1 MTDLVDSSVSAKSAG
16 TNAAP
21 APTSG
26 RESNGS
32 HPQSGGRVRVIRE
45 GVASYLP
52 DIDPEETSEWL
63 ESFDEML
70 DREGPG
76 RARYL
81 MLRMLER
88 AGERRVAIPSL
99 TSTDYVNTIPTEN
112 EPWFPGDEEV
122 ERRYRA
128 WIRWN
133 AAIMVHRAQRPGIGV
148 GGHISTYASSAA
160 LYEVGFNHF
169 FRGKNHSGGGD
180 QIFIQGHASP
190 GIYARAFLEGR
201 LSTDKLD
208 GFRQEYSHG
217 GLGHGLPS
225 YPHPRLLNDFWE
237 FPTVSMGLGP
247 MNAIYQARFNHYLN
261 DRGIKDTSDQHVWA
275 FLGDGEMDEPE
286 SRGLAHVAAMEG
298 LDNLTFV
305 VNCNLQRLDGP
316 VRGNGKI
323 IQELESF
330 FRGAGWNVIKVIW
343 GREWDALLGADRD
356 GALVN
361 LMNTT
366 PDGDFQTYKANDGA
380 YVRDHFFGR
389 DPRTKA
395 LVQNM
400 SDQDIWNL
408 KRGGHDY
415 RKVYAAYAAA
425 MAHKGQPTVILAKT
439 IKGYTLGKHFEGRN
453 ATHQMKKL
461 TLQDLKDFRD
471 LQRIPITDAQLEKDP
486 YLPPYYHPGMEAREI
501 QYMLDRRQALGG
513 FLPERRSMA
522 KPLQL
527 PGDEAYRSVRK
538 GSGKQNVATTMA
550 LVRLMKELLRDKE
563 IGKRIVP
570 IIPDEARTFGMDS
583 WFPSLKIYNRNGQ
596 LYTSVDAELMLA
608 YKESTIGQIL
618 HEGINE
624 AGSTASFTAAGTS
637 YATHGEPM
645 IPLYIFYSMFG
656 FQRTGD
662 GLWAAADQLARGF
675 VLGAT
680 AGRTTLTGEGLQHN
694 DGHSLLLA
702 STNPAVVTYD
712 PAFAFEIA
720 HIVRDGLRRMYG
732 GGTTPPHQ
740 TALPGTEPMERPD
753 TDTFGGEDI
762 FYYITL
768 YNEPYQQPAEPDDL
782 DVAGLL
788 KGIYLYRRGGEGDVR
803 AQILVSG
810 VTVPDG
816 LRAQALLAEEWGV
829 QADVWSVT
837 SWGELRKEALA
848 KEIAALRKPGVDP
861 GVPYVTEALSR
872 VDGPYVAATDWMRAV
887 PDQVRKWV
895 PGDFTTLGTDGFGF
909 SDTRPAARR
918 VFNVDAQSIA
928 VAALAGLGRTGKIDP
943 AKAVEAAAKYGI
955 DNVDAAPKAA
965 VSSDEDLA

>member
-1 MTDLVDSSVSAKSAG
+1 MTDLIDSSVPAKSAA
-16 TNAAP
+16 NAAAP
-21 APTSG
+21 ATAAG

-32 HPQSGGRVRVIRE
+32 QPQSGGRVRVIRE

-81 MLRMLER
+81 MLRLLER
-88 AGERRVAIPSL
+88 AGERRIAIPSL

-169 FRGKNHSGGGD
+169 FRGKNHTGGGD

-201 LSTDKLD
+201 LSTDQLD

-225 YPHPRLLNDFWE
+225 YPHPRLLNNFWE

-247 MNAIYQARFNHYLN
+247 MNAIYQARFNHYLH

-361 LMNTT
+361 LMNST
-366 PDGDFQTYKANDGA
+366 PDGDYQTYKANDGA

-471 LQRIPITDAQLEKDP
+471 LQRIPISDAELEKDP

-513 FLPERRSMA
+513 FLPERRSLA

-608 YKESTIGQIL
+608 YKESAIGQIL

-732 GGTTPPHQ
+732 GGVTPSHQ
-740 TALPGTEPMERPD
+740 AALPGTEPMERPD

-788 KGIYLYRRGGEGDVR
+788 RGLYLYRRGGEGDVR

-848 KEIAALRKPGVDP
+848 KEIAALRKPGEDP

-928 VAALAGLGRTGKIDP
+928 VAVLAGLGRTGKIDP
-943 AKAVEAAAKYGI
+943 AKAVEAAAKYRI
-955 DNVDAAPKAA
+955 DDVDAAPKAA
-965 VSSDEDLA
+965 VGSDEDLA